1 MVTLQKLKASP
12 STFDGVRAAR
22 MGGYGF
28 CFYGP
33 YQHFWYGLLDKY
45 FPTKSLPHFGTKVS
59 FGPLGTRYTS
69 LACQMQMSWLV
80 AVADVFHEVVCAIL
94 SHGRNSLS
102 HT

>member
-1 MVTLQKLKASP
+1 MTLQKLKTS
-12 STFDGVRAAR
+12 STTFDGVRAAR

-59 FGPLGTRYTS
+59 LASLGIKYTPLS
-69 LACQMQMSWLV
+69 CQQQHCWLILLIP
-80 AVADVFHEVVCAIL
+80 VF
-94 SHGRNSLS
+94 S
-102 HT
+102 